1 MALMEGSGSKLGFTR
16 TRVDCGIVGSPA
28 WSLAEPAGMVMPW
41 KKWAICFYDHPK
53 AIDLGSGKIVRS
65 WPEINSG
72 RQVNVI
78 EIGNPEPPSIAL
90 DPQHGRFAVAD
101 SKGVT
106 IVSLAV
112 G

>member
-1 MALMEGSGSKLGFTR
+1 
-16 TRVDCGIVGSPA
+16 
-28 WSLAEPAGMVMPW
+28 MVMPW